1 MEEVAAADGS
11 GESISG
17 GRIEFVADDKTAL
30 SISTETVRQG
40 DLADGTL
47 EAANIALEMRSQDGS
62 VFNANAERGSV
73 DVRGKAILLSGNAR
87 MTAFGGYNVLS
98 DSFLVSQEGD
108 KSPKETRLSS
118 LGEVFFTVSGWNR
131 SCRRGS
137 GQKGSARSRRRTR
150 HVFGISRRC
159 DRDLRLPV
167 HELGIT
173 VQDLEPPIG
182 VAKLALNR
190 FRLPEPMVGG
200 ALASVVCQSR
210 AHWMPP

>member
-1 MEEVAAADGS
+1 MRPTDHTKIIRWLRIGLPGAGALLLGLLFTYWQFFRPAGTIDMEEVAAADGS

-118 LGEVFFTVSGWNR
+118 LGEVFLQFPGGIGAAGGVR
-131 SCRRGS
+131 VR
-137 GQKGSARSRRRTR
+137 KGP
-150 HVFGISRRC
+150 
-159 DRDLRLPV
+159 RDPGG
-167 HELGIT
+167 ELGT
-173 VQDLEPPIG
+173 FLEFQEDVIVIYDSPFT
-182 VAKLALNR
+182 N
-190 FRLPEPMVGG
+190 
-200 ALASVVCQSR
+200 
-210 AHWMPP
+210 